1 MPDGL
6 GFIFLCQSV
15 ILFSDIYRLLLIKE
29 LKINISAT
37 GKKELIQ
44 DSRINAALFAELA
57 AGNEIAF
64 RQIFHYYTPRLL
76 PFVFSIVK
84 SEAVAEEIVQDV
96 FLKLWTNR
104 VDVAQKEA
112 PSSWLFTIAANQSLT
127 FLRRMSV
134 EKRYIDTIKV
144 QIEDA
149 WLHNPTEHQLFL
161 REDEALLK
169 KAMDTLPPQQKLIYT
184 LSRQEGL
191 SHKEIADQLNI
202 SPNTVKNHIVTA
214 VRTLRE
220 FIRRSS
226 IIFFLIFFIFN

>member
-1 MPDGL
+1 MPL
-6 GFIFLCQSV
+6 TKTLNTN
-15 ILFSDIYRLLLIKE
+15 ILD
-29 LKINISAT
+29 T
-37 GKKELIQ
+37 GKKEPIQ
-44 DSRINAALFAELA
+44 DRDTNTALFAELA
-57 AGNEIAF
+57 KGNEMAF
-64 RQIFHYYTPRLL
+64 RQLFHYYTPRLL

-104 VDVAQKEA
+104 HAIAQKEA

-149 WLHNPTEHQLFL
+149 WLQNPTENQLFL

-169 KAMDTLPPQQKLIYT
+169 KALDTLPPQQKLIYT

-191 SHKEIADQLNI
+191 SHKEIADQLKI
-202 SPNTVKNHIVTA
+202 SPNTVKNHLVTA
-214 VRTLRE
+214 IRTLRE
-220 FIRRSS
+220 FIRKSG
-226 IIFFLIFFIFN
+226 IIFFWIFFISN

>member
-1 MPDGL
+1 M
-6 GFIFLCQSV
+6 
-15 ILFSDIYRLLLIKE
+15 LLINV
-29 LKINISAT
+29 LKNNRVAT
-37 GKKELIQ
+37 AKKELIQ
-44 DSRINAALFAELA
+44 DRPINAELFAQLA
-57 AGNEIAF
+57 GGNEIAF

-96 FLKLWTNR
+96 FLKLWTHR
-104 VDVAQKEA
+104 HDVAGKEA

-134 EKRYIDTIKV
+134 ERRYIDTVKE
-144 QIEDA
+144 QIDEA
-149 WLHNPTEHQLFL
+149 RLQNPTEDQLFL
-161 REDEALLK
+161 RENEALLK
-169 KAMDTLPPQQKLIYT
+169 KALDNLPPQQKLIYT

-220 FIRRSS
+220 FIRKSS
-226 IIFFLIFFIFN
+226 IIFFCIFF

>member
-1 MPDGL
+1 M
-6 GFIFLCQSV
+6 
-15 ILFSDIYRLLLIKE
+15 
-29 LKINISAT
+29 
-37 GKKELIQ
+37 
-44 DSRINAALFAELA
+44 
-57 AGNEIAF
+57 AF
-64 RQIFHYYTPRLL
+64 RKIFHYYTPRLL

-104 VDVAQKEA
+104 HDVAQKES

-134 EKRYIDTIKV
+134 ERKYIDSIKI
-144 QIEDA
+144 QIKEA
-149 WLHNPTEHQLFL
+149 WLQNPTEDQLFL

-214 VRTLRE
+214 IRTLRE
-220 FIRRSS
+220 FIRKSS
-226 IIFFLIFFIFN
+226 IIFFCIFFISN